1 MWPAT
6 KQSRKMNFWW
16 VGVLLRSQPFNTNLN
31 CDLKCDCCNCVYFA
45 VTVTLFFWSWLYNP
59 MKNLSFILKCVCVCS
74 VCVYTHT
81 RASGGMSVCLCTFT
95 DISNMCSCCSAR
107 LVVCRPFCF
116 FFLWNPDLP
125 WRCPR
130 VTLNLAFFLGN
141 SARTKHSKLNS
152 HSSESCKW
160 DGGGGREFPMPSE
173 LHLRLWASAKRK
185 KDQKRCR
192 DETKTKE
199 FTIKIP
205 PFIKESPL
213 RSDWFIRN

>member
-107 LVVCRPFCF
+107 LVVCRPFWF
-116 FFLWNPDLP
+116 FFCGILTYHED
-125 WRCPR
+125 
-130 VTLNLAFFLGN
+130 A
-141 SARTKHSKLNS
+141 H
-152 HSSESCKW
+152 
-160 DGGGGREFPMPSE
+160 E
-173 LHLRLWASAKRK
+173 LHLTWLFFWGTQPEQNIQSSIATPVRAVSETEEAGESSRCHRSFTSDSELQQRERKIK
-185 KDQKRCR
+185 KDAV
-192 DETKTKE
+192 TKQRPKSSQLK
-199 FTIKIP
+199 F
-205 PFIKESPL
+205 PL
-213 RSDWFIRN
+213 SLKSLH